1 MCMEENQVEEKIDVE
16 EDIVK
21 EEDDEKVSLDS
32 LTDERLLECYQEVDS
47 FLKLVE
53 EEIKKTD
60 VGDSD
65 E

>member
-1 MCMEENQVEEKIDVE
+1 MEENQVEEKIDVE

>member
-21 EEDDEKVSLDS
+21 GEDDEKVSLDS

>member
-16 EDIVK
+16 KDIVK